1 MTTENIK
8 SETFK
13 ELNLEEKV
21 TVKNIAGWTVGFKRI
36 ESQGDVTI
44 PKEGT
49 VRLTRSEI
57 IAQTQSGNRLF
68 NGTDD
73 RGSHA
78 TLYIDDEPTRL
89 EVEFD
94 SIDEKRTQ
102 SVLTPELVK
111 KLFDYKTVKSFEDKL
126 KTYVVTRAEKY
137 AIIQIIKKLKLNDFE
152 KIRIVENYTGYKI

>member
-68 NGTDD
+68 NGADD

-94 SIDEKRTQ
+94 SIEEKRTQ

>member
-78 TLYIDDEPTRL
+78 TLYIDGFL
-89 EVEFD
+89 LSLLHCHHLSD
-94 SIDEKRTQ
+94 SMAASPAWYAGQ
-102 SVLTPELVK
+102 SGTNPIILKNNTSLFLQWIYPYMDCQ
-111 KLFDYKTVKSFEDKL
+111 KLSL
-126 KTYVVTRAEKY
+126 HPS
-137 AIIQIIKKLKLNDFE
+137 LP
-152 KIRIVENYTGYKI
+152 

>member
-36 ESQGDVTI
+36 ESQG
-44 PKEGT
+44 
-49 VRLTRSEI
+49 EI

-94 SIDEKRTQ
+94 SIEEKRTQ

-126 KTYVVTRAEKY
+126 KAYVVTRAEKY